1 MAEVTAEAL
10 KQAQARVKALQSA
23 RDQIMRQQAVQE
35 QKRDEAYRSL
45 RELGIEEP
53 ESMTSKELAALA
65 EQKKAELEGKFAA
78 LLEQLAQSEQLI
90 QKFNELQQEG

>member
-1 MAEVTAEAL
+1 MAEVTAETL

-45 RELGIEEP
+45 RELGIANP
-53 ESMTSKELAALA
+53 EGMSAKELMALA
-65 EQKKAELEGKFAA
+65 EQKKAELEEKFAA
-78 LLEQLAQSEQLI
+78 LEDQLAQSEQLI
-90 QKFNELQQEG
+90 KKFNELQES

>member
-1 MAEVTAEAL
+1 MAEVTAETL

-45 RELGIEEP
+45 RELGIENP
-53 ESMTSKELAALA
+53 ESMSAKELMALA
-65 EQKKAELEGKFAA
+65 DQKKAELEEKSAA
-78 LLEQLAQSEQLI
+78 LEDQLAQSEQLI
-90 QKFNELQQEG
+90 KKFNELQES